1 MSGRRQVAAL
11 PVRQDPKSG
20 RLEVLLVTT
29 LDTGRWVIPKG
40 WPWPDRPDHEAAAEE
55 AREEAGVVGTV
66 AKKSVGSYSYGK
78 RRKDGSVT
86 DVTVQVF
93 RLDVA
98 EEKKSWPEKKRRRRE
113 WVAPDEAAERVLEE
127 GLKDIL
133 AGLVKVRKK
142 PG

>member
-55 AREEAGVVGTV
+55 AREEAGVVGTI

-86 DVTVQVF
+86 DVTVHVF

>member
-1 MSGRRQVAAL
+1 MSGSRQVAAL

-55 AREEAGVVGTV
+55 AREEAGVVGTI

-142 PG
+142 QG